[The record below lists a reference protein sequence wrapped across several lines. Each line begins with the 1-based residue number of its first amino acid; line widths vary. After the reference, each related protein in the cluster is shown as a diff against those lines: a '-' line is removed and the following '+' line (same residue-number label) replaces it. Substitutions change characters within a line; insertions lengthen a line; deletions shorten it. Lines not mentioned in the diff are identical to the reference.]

1 MSYLQLIHS
10 KKTIS
15 IKHYLQFLSFKKHL
29 VLIRKKKSFRQTKI
43 IQIKNI
49 SFQLKQFSLIIKRR
63 NYFQGQLHSY

>member
-15 IKHYLQFLSFKKHL
+15 LKHYLQFLSFKKHL
-29 VLIRKKKSFRQTKI
+29 VLIRKKI

-49 SFQLKQFSLIIKRR
+49 SFQLKQFISIIKRR